1 MLLKLRLAT
10 IDDAKQVF
18 LWRNNPW
25 IVSLSSTQK
34 QVTWEEHSAWFH
46 NVVTSE
52 QHLLL
57 IIQTQLNVDAG
68 IVRLDRTNKEQAGIN
83 IYLLQEF
90 TGRRIGV
97 QAIKKTCDYG
107 FEKWPI
113 TNMNAYIRQDNYPS
127 ISAFAKAGFVCV
139 NPSLNCPSKHCEM
152 TREKTVYSAQ

>member
-1 MLLKLRLAT
+1 MLLKLRPAI

-34 QVTWEEHSAWFH
+34 QVTWEEHTAWFH

-52 QHLLL
+52 QHLVL
-57 IIQTQLNVDAG
+57 IIQTQLNVDTG
-68 IVRLDRTNKEQAGIN
+68 IVRLDRTNKEQARIN

-90 TGRRIGV
+90 TGHGIGV
-97 QAIKKTCDYG
+97 QAIKNACYCG

-113 TNMNAYIRQDNYPS
+113 TNINAYIRQDNYPS
-127 ISAFAKAGFVCV
+127 ISAFCKAGFVSI
-139 NPSLNCPSKHCEM
+139 NPSLNCPPKHCQM
-152 TREKTVYSAQ
+152 IIEKIVDSAK